1 MPSEPTGAIVP
12 GGQAVHTGERR
23 PAESRYVLAGHR
35 QLETDCAFMVSVV
48 APGGQATQPLLP

>member
-1 MPSEPTGAIVP
+1 M
-12 GGQAVHTGERR
+12 HTGERR

-48 APGGQATQPLLP
+48 APGGQARQPLPKEGLP